1 MGDKREGK
9 KAGENEQQN
18 TKKWNN
24 HQHPT
29 KISLT
34 LTLSAADL
42 STETSLDGRDGTTG
56 TTRVAG
62 DEVQTVFTLVKLG
75 VGTAAGLA
83 GNVFD

>member
-9 KAGENEQQN
+9 KGTRNEQN
-18 TKKWNN
+18 TRNGMTTN
-24 HQHPT
+24 IQSR
-29 KISLT
+29 SLT

-42 STETSLDGRDGTTG
+42 STETGLDGRDRTTG
-56 TTRVAG
+56 TTRVAS